1 MRVSRKG
8 KISWSRGNEE
18 LLAIKRQK
26 DFGSLHGPLTVISGR
41 CRMTW
46 WRSLLTSILG
56 GFVSLDRGG
65 LDQVLARTVILPR
78 LFHPLFPSD
87 SYLVAPLFTDDTRRH
102 VFSPRLFTFS
112 TPVIFL
118 LFLPRS
124 RFLFLGAFS
133 VHRTAPSTPESSSS
147 FSCLGPHCGF
157 QKIATKTAQFL
168 VLTAA

>member
-1 MRVSRKG
+1 MSRKG
-8 KISWSRGNEE
+8 EIFWSRGNEE
-18 LLAIKRQK
+18 LLSIKRQK

-78 LFHPLFPSD
+78 LVHLHFPSD
-87 SYLVAPLFTDDTRRH
+87 SYLVAPLFTDDTRRR
-102 VFSPRLFTFS
+102 VFSLRLFTFS
-112 TPVIFL
+112 IPVVFL

-124 RFLFLGAFS
+124 RFLFSGAFS
-133 VHRTAPSTPESSSS
+133 VHRTAPSTHESSSS

-157 QKIATKTAQFL
+157 QKIATKTAQF
-168 VLTAA
+168 TF